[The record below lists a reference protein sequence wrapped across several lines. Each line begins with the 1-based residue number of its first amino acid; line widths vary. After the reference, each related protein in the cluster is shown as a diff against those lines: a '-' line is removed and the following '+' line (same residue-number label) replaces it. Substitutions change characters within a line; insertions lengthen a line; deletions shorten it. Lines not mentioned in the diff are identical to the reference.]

1 MIPPGVTEPRLSIA
15 HISINENQQFQDLLE
30 RFWAIE
36 ANHLSSG
43 PVLSERDKQGLQILE
58 STIKNVGNRYEV
70 GLMWK
75 SEQVRL
81 PDNRKVAL
89 RRLFSQERRFENDPE
104 YARKYNAVIEEYI
117 NLGHARYLSKEE
129 AERRSDKT
137 WYLPHHGVV
146 SSTSTTTKVPN
157 CRMFG
162 HRENVSSSVSSG
174 T

>member
-1 MIPPGVTEPRLSIA
+1 
-15 HISINENQQFQDLLE
+15 
-30 RFWAIE
+30 
-36 ANHLSSG
+36 
-43 PVLSERDKQGLQILE
+43 
-58 STIKNVGNRYEV
+58 
-70 GLMWK
+70 MWK
-75 SEQVRL
+75 SDQVRL

-146 SSTSTTTKVPN
+146 SSTSTTTKVHVV
-157 CRMFG
+157 FDG
-162 HRENVSSSVSSG
+162 ASEFQG
-174 T
+174 TSLNKNMLRGLNLLNNLGT